1 MKKFFSTSGAESGP
15 MEYDGEPDF
24 VNTRFFKRQV
34 KKEIKKQVKINGSH
48 LGSVQ
53 YALHIQFPS
62 LNTDAWK
69 TFIEKE
75 FIKKYNNV
83 K

>member
-1 MKKFFSTSGAESGP
+1 MKKFFSTSAESGP
-15 MEYDGEPDF
+15 MEYGGEPDF
-24 VNTRFFKRQV
+24 VNTRFFKNQV
-34 KKEIKKQVKINGSH
+34 KKEIKKHVKLPGSH

-53 YALHIQFPS
+53 YALHVQFPS
-62 LNTDAWK
+62 LNTDEWK